1 MYFNSTSQTRAI
13 FSADLVLI
21 SYFPVADFAPGV
33 AALPSVLTKPVEKW
47 VFTVVVAELFHPG
60 YKCLGCIELQGREIV
75 LDNFKKC

>member
-1 MYFNSTSQTRAI
+1 MLLIQPIRVEQYLVL
-13 FSADLVLI
+13 SADSVLP
-21 SYFPVADFAPGV
+21 SYFPVSDFAPGA

-75 LDNFKKC
+75 LDKF